1 MSEESDTRKKVEED
15 ATEDLELDET
25 EAGDV
30 GGGGSFS
37 YGKIQWTYTQQ
48 KADGAEPKTLK

>member
-1 MSEESDTRKKVEED
+1 M
-15 ATEDLELDET
+15 
-25 EAGDV
+25 